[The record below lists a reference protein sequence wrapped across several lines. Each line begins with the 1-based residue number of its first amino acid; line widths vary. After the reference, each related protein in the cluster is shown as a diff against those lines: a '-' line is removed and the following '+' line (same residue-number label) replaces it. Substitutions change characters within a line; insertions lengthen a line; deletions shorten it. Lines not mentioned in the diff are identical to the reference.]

1 MVNHYHPSPVAPC
14 GETGAAQPVMSRR
27 PGHWLRAGQRARR
40 IQSAASCV
48 ATGAALDSEGAMSSW

>member
-14 GETGAAQPVMSRR
+14 GETGAARPVMSRR
-27 PGHWLRAGQRARR
+27 PGQRLRAGHRARR

-48 ATGAALDSEGAMSSW
+48 AADASLDSEGAMSSW